1 MKQRVDTAL
10 TTFGCEHLA
19 NQSAGSL
26 SGGEAKRVCIACGL
40 VADSEL
46 LLLMEN
52 CL

>member
-1 MKQRVDTAL
+1 MKQRVHTAL

-19 NQSAGSL
+19 NQSDRSL